1 MAAMHSHLISYHCI
15 AGMFVLFSTTVAG
28 CNSGTKLV
36 SVTGTITVDG
46 APADGAVILF
56 HPEQSENKTVS
67 SAVADSDGSFSPVT
81 DSEPGLPVGRY
92 RLTIMWPDPA
102 EKPTE
107 QEIMLGS
114 DKTGE
119 DLLKGRYVSKDKST
133 VTAEVTST
141 TTSLPP
147 LTLTVK

>member
-1 MAAMHSHLISYHCI
+1 MHSRLMSCRCI
-15 AGMFVLFSTTVAG
+15 AGMLVLLSTLVTG
-28 CNSGTKLV
+28 CNSGTDLV

-56 HPEQSENKTVS
+56 HPEPSENKTVS
-67 SAVADSDGSFSPVT
+67 SAVAKVDGTFVPVT

-92 RLTIMWPDPA
+92 TLTVIWPDPA
-102 EKPTE
+102 MKPTE
-107 QEIMLGS
+107 QELMLGS

-119 DLLKGRYVSKDKST
+119 DLLKGRYVSKNQST
-133 VTAEVTST
+133 LTAEVTPT
-141 TTSLPP
+141 TTALTP